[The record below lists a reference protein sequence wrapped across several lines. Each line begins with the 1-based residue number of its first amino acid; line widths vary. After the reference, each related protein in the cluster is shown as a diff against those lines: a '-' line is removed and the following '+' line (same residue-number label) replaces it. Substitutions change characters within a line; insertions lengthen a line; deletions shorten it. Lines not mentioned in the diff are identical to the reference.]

1 MQLEQQGASWRP
13 VPGAAVF
20 AFLLSKLLPLL
31 VLPLGIALLLLVIGL
46 LRRRRSPLVAGLA
59 LLWFFSTGLVAQL
72 LWRWVESPWQRGT
85 PEAAPLADAIVVLSG
100 GRHAAPGSERIT
112 EWHDPDRFLAGV
124 ELFQA
129 GRAPRLLFTGGRNPF
144 HPGLPPEGELYRQEA
159 LALGIAERAMASTPP
174 VRNTAEEARAIRSLL
189 PAPQQRVLLVTSAF
203 HMRRAQAL
211 FEREGLTVLPFP
223 VDFQARGAWGG
234 SIWRDPLLWLP
245 QARSLEDSS
254 RALRELLGRAVY
266 RSW

>member
-1 MQLEQQGASWRP
+1 MKAVLDESR
-13 VPGAAVF
+13 AAVK
-20 AFLLSKLLPLL
+20 AN
-31 VLPLGIALLLLVIGL
+31 
-46 LRRRRSPLVAGLA
+46 
-59 LLWFFSTGLVAQL
+59 
-72 LWRWVESPWQRGT
+72 
-85 PEAAPLADAIVVLSG
+85 D
-100 GRHAAPGSERIT
+100 GREKNTQS
-112 EWHDPDRFLAGV
+112 D
-124 ELFQA
+124 
-129 GRAPRLLFTGGRNPF
+129 
-144 HPGLPPEGELYRQEA
+144 
-159 LALGIAERAMASTPP
+159 
-174 VRNTAEEARAIRSLL
+174 RNTAEEARAIRSLL
-189 PAPQQRVLLVTSAF
+189 PAPQHRVLLVTSAF